1 MHTAPFDYQ
10 KPTSIDQALNMLS
23 ADGARALAGG
33 HSLLP
38 AMKLRLASPET
49 LVDLAGI
56 AELTEFFTDRGGT
69 PRIGAM
75 VTHAQIAEGGLGVLS
90 EAAALIGDRQVRNRG
105 TIGGSIAHADPA
117 ADYPAV
123 LVAVGAEIEVR
134 GSGGTRTIGASDFF
148 VDLFTTALQPGEL
161 VTRVSLPD
169 GAALDSGVYEKH
181 KHPAS
186 GYAVVGVCTTP
197 DHMVVGGATGAPVK
211 VAGNNPDDI
220 PGAISNP
227 IGDVY
232 ASGEYRVHLATILA
246 KRALARLP

>member
-23 ADGARALAGG
+23 AEGARALAGG

-56 AELTEFFTDRGGT
+56 AELNGIFIDRGSNAH
-69 PRIGAM
+69 IGAM
-75 VTHAQIAEGGLGVLS
+75 TTHTAIAESPHLGVLS
-90 EAAALIGDRQVRNRG
+90 ETAKLIGDRQVRNRG
-105 TIGGSIAHADPA
+105 TIGGSVAHADPA
-117 ADYPAV
+117 ADYPTV
-123 LVAVGAEIEVR
+123 LVAVGADIVVR
-134 GSGGTRTIGASDFF
+134 GPDGSRTVPADEFF

-161 VTRVSLPD
+161 VTGIDVHTS
-169 GAALDSGVYEKH
+169 ALEGGVYEKH

-186 GYAVVGVCTTP
+186 GYAVVGVCVAG
-197 DHMVVGGATGAPVK
+197 DMVVGGATGAPVK
-211 VAGNNPDDI
+211 VPSRNPDDI
-220 PGAISNP
+220 PGVITNP

-246 KRALARLP
+246 KRALARL